1 MAPPTAFIVL
11 TVGVIQFG
19 ARFLSVLQGTLGTA
33 VALEVQAGNQTQIDA
48 LFLLKAADFR
58 PAHRLSHPEHRASG
72 VWCPSSWR
80 LTQPLLVS
88 VGDWIWMLPL

>member
-1 MAPPTAFIVL
+1 MALPTAFIVL

>member
-1 MAPPTAFIVL
+1 MTFIVL
-11 TVGVIQFG
+11 SVGVIQFG
-19 ARFLSVLQGTLGTA
+19 ARFLSALQGTLGTA

-48 LFLLKAADFR
+48 SFLLKAADFR
-58 PAHRLSHPEHRASG
+58 PERGLSHPEHTASG

-80 LTQPLLVS
+80 LTQPLFVS